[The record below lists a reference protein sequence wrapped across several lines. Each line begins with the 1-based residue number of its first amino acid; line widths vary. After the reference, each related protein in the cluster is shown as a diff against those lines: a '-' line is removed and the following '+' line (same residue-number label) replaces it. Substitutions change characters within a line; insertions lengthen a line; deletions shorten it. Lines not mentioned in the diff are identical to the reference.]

1 MKKISL
7 KIKLTLKYT
16 GCIFVA
22 TGIALFLA
30 TMISGTDAQTA
41 KVMAKV
47 VLPIVFIASLAI
59 GYFLVRE
66 VLKRTADMAES
77 AAKIC
82 RTKDF
87 SRQLELEESDVEL
100 ERLQLTLNELLED
113 VREEGHF
120 AENVVQEMWMP
131 VSVILTRSA
140 WCLGDWRLSQRQ
152 RWQIELVQKKAQI
165 LSDFIQEVSFFAKA
179 DQGCQPAYKKR
190 MNISELTTGIIE
202 GQISRLQEADEPV
215 QIEYEIEPEIYAE
228 VDENCYRKMLL
239 NLLENSIDY
248 SREIGLIKVVVE
260 SKGSEFT
267 CKIADAGIGISETD
281 LPHVWDRFF
290 RGDPLGAGEGHFG
303 LGLSVV
309 KWIAEVHDGWV
320 DAESILGSGSCF
332 TVGMP
337 CEPKPEAEVEEVS
350 EEEKTVDAL
359 LEGINGTDETEE
371 ETDADLTTEADQMA
385 EIDGITEMNETVAT
399 DGIIETNQTTENE
412 EIKKEN
418 NVEDIQEIVSNESD
432 SHIDSSEESETL
444 GETIAM
450 PVITEDTEE
459 QSSENFMSDAEKDET
474 DVKSENSFRKIKI
487 CLSRI
492 KSFLEEEDDD
502 EDEEVSNECEVIPFK
517 SEEDSDEK

>member
-22 TGIALFLA
+22 TGIALFFA

-41 KVMAKV
+41 KAMAKV
-47 VLPIVFIASLAI
+47 ILPIVFIASLVI

-66 VLKRTADMAES
+66 VLKRTADLAES
-77 AAKIC
+77 AAEIC

-87 SRQLELEESDVEL
+87 SRQLELEESDAEF

-260 SKGSEFT
+260 SKGSEFS

-337 CEPKPEAEVEEVS
+337 CEPKPEPEAEEVT

-359 LEGINGTDETEE
+359 LEGIAGTDITEE
-371 ETDADLTTEADQMA
+371 ETDADLTTEAEGVT
-385 EIDGITEMNETVAT
+385 EISAATETESV
-399 DGIIETNQTTENE
+399 TENR
-412 EIKKEN
+412 
-418 NVEDIQEIVSNESD
+418 
-432 SHIDSSEESETL
+432 DSSEESETL

-450 PVITEDTEE
+450 PVITEDTEDTEE
-459 QSSENFMSDAEKDET
+459 QSSENFVPDAEKDET
-474 DVKSENSFRKIKI
+474 DVKSEIPFRKIKI
-487 CLSRI
+487 CLSKI
-492 KSFLEEEDDD
+492 KSFLEEEDDEEDSD
-502 EDEEVSNECEVIPFK
+502 EDEEASNECEVIPFK
-517 SEEDSDEK
+517 GKEDSDEK

>member
-30 TMISGTDAQTA
+30 TVISGTDAQSA
-41 KVMAKV
+41 KAMAKV

-77 AAKIC
+77 AAEIC

-87 SRQLELEESDVEL
+87 SIQLELEESDAEL

-337 CEPKPEAEVEEVS
+337 CEPKPEAEEVS

-359 LEGINGTDETEE
+359 LEGIDGADETEE
-371 ETDADLTTEADQMA
+371 ETDADLTTEAEGA
-385 EIDGITEMNETVAT
+385 VAT
-399 DGIIETNQTTENE
+399 DATTEEAETDVTSEINE
-412 EIKKEN
+412 TAETEGVTEINVATETEAVTEN
-418 NVEDIQEIVSNESD
+418 RD
-432 SHIDSSEESETL
+432 SPEESETL

-459 QSSENFMSDAEKDET
+459 QSSENFVPDAEKDET
-474 DVKSENSFRKIKI
+474 DVKGENSFRKIKI
-487 CLSRI
+487 CLSKI
-492 KSFLEEEDDD
+492 KSFLEEEDDEEDDEEDSD
-502 EDEEVSNECEVIPFK
+502 EDEEASNECEVIPFK
-517 SEEDSDEK
+517 SKEDSDEK

>member
-1 MKKISL
+1 
-7 KIKLTLKYT
+7 
-16 GCIFVA
+16 
-22 TGIALFLA
+22 
-30 TMISGTDAQTA
+30 
-41 KVMAKV
+41 
-47 VLPIVFIASLAI
+47 
-59 GYFLVRE
+59 
-66 VLKRTADMAES
+66 
-77 AAKIC
+77 
-82 RTKDF
+82 
-87 SRQLELEESDVEL
+87 
-100 ERLQLTLNELLED
+100 
-113 VREEGHF
+113 
-120 AENVVQEMWMP
+120 MP

-359 LEGINGTDETEE
+359 LEGINGTGETEE
-371 ETDADLTTEADQMA
+371 ETEADLTTEAEGA
-385 EIDGITEMNETVAT
+385 VAT
-399 DGIIETNQTTENE
+399 DATTEE
-412 EIKKEN
+412 AETEGVTEINAATETEAVTEN
-418 NVEDIQEIVSNESD
+418 K
-432 SHIDSSEESETL
+432 DSSEKSEAL
-444 GETIAM
+444 DETIAM
-450 PVITEDTEE
+450 PVITEDTEDTEE
-459 QSSENFMSDAEKDET
+459 QSSENFVPDAEKDET
-474 DVKSENSFRKIKI
+474 DVKSEIPFRKIKI
-487 CLSRI
+487 CLSKI
-492 KSFLEEEDDD
+492 KSFLEEEDDEED
-502 EDEEVSNECEVIPFK
+502 DEEDSDEEASNECEVIPFK
-517 SEEDSDEK
+517 SKEDSDEK

>member
-41 KVMAKV
+41 KAMAKV
-47 VLPIVFIASLAI
+47 VLPVVFIASLAI

-77 AAKIC
+77 AAEIC

-215 QIEYEIEPEIYAE
+215 QIDYEIEPEIYAE

-337 CEPKPEAEVEEVS
+337 CEPKPEPEEVS
-350 EEEKTVDAL
+350 EEEKTV
-359 LEGINGTDETEE
+359 ETSEE
-371 ETDADLTTEADQMA
+371 
-385 EIDGITEMNETVAT
+385 N
-399 DGIIETNQTTENE
+399 
-412 EIKKEN
+412 
-418 NVEDIQEIVSNESD
+418 VSNEEDFLMDD
-432 SHIDSSEESETL
+432 SEKTESEQEEEVSNQEQPVEKEGQLEETGSIEVPEDVTESL
-444 GETIAM
+444 DETIAM
-450 PVITEDTEE
+450 PVITEDIEDTADIEDTEE
-459 QSSENFMSDAEKDET
+459 PLPANLESATEKDEA
-474 DVKSENSFRKIKI
+474 DGKSETPFRKIKI
-487 CLSRI
+487 CLSKI
-492 KSFLEEEDDD
+492 KNFLEEEDDEEDSD
-502 EDEEVSNECEVIPFK
+502 EDLSNECEVIPFK
-517 SEEDSDEK
+517 GKEDSDEK

>member
-41 KVMAKV
+41 KAMAKV
-47 VLPIVFIASLAI
+47 VLPVVFIASLAI
-59 GYFLVRE
+59 GYFLVME
-66 VLKRTADMAES
+66 VLKRTVDLAES
-77 AAKIC
+77 AAEIC

-359 LEGINGTDETEE
+359 LEGIDGTDETEE
-371 ETDADLTTEADQMA
+371 ETVADLTTEAEEA
-385 EIDGITEMNETVAT
+385 ETEVTSEINETA
-399 DGIIETNQTTENE
+399 ETEGVTEINAATEN
-412 EIKKEN
+412 K
-418 NVEDIQEIVSNESD
+418 
-432 SHIDSSEESETL
+432 DSSEESETL

-450 PVITEDTEE
+450 PVITENAEE
-459 QSSENFMSDAEKDET
+459 KLPENFVSDAEKDET

-487 CLSRI
+487 CLSKI
-492 KSFLEEEDDD
+492 KSFLEEEDDEEED
-502 EDEEVSNECEVIPFK
+502 EEDEEVSNECEVIPFK
-517 SEEDSDEK
+517 SKEDSDEK

>member
-41 KVMAKV
+41 KAMAKV

-59 GYFLVRE
+59 GYFLVME

-77 AAKIC
+77 AAEIC

-337 CEPKPEAEVEEVS
+337 CEPKPEPEEVS
-350 EEEKTVDAL
+350 EEEKTV
-359 LEGINGTDETEE
+359 ETSEE
-371 ETDADLTTEADQMA
+371 
-385 EIDGITEMNETVAT
+385 N
-399 DGIIETNQTTENE
+399 
-412 EIKKEN
+412 
-418 NVEDIQEIVSNESD
+418 VSNEEDFLMDD
-432 SHIDSSEESETL
+432 SEKTESEQEEEVSNQEQPVEKEGQLEETGSIEVPEDVTESL
-444 GETIAM
+444 DETIAM
-450 PVITEDTEE
+450 PVITEDIEDTEE
-459 QSSENFMSDAEKDET
+459 PLPANLESATEKDEA
-474 DVKSENSFRKIKI
+474 DGKSETPFRKIKI
-487 CLSRI
+487 CLSKI
-492 KSFLEEEDDD
+492 KNFLEEEDDEEDSD
-502 EDEEVSNECEVIPFK
+502 EDLSNECEVIPFK
-517 SEEDSDEK
+517 GKEDSDEK

>member
-30 TMISGTDAQTA
+30 TMINGTDAQTA
-41 KVMAKV
+41 KAMAKV

-66 VLKRTADMAES
+66 VLKRTADLAES
-77 AAKIC
+77 AAEIC

-87 SRQLELEESDVEL
+87 SRQLELEESDAEL
-100 ERLQLTLNELLED
+100 ERLQLTLNKLLED

-131 VSVILTRSA
+131 VSV
-140 WCLGDWRLSQRQ
+140 
-152 RWQIELVQKKAQI
+152 I

-350 EEEKTVDAL
+350 EEKKAVDAL

-371 ETDADLTTEADQMA
+371 ETDADLTTEAEGAIETDATTEEA
-385 EIDGITEMNETVAT
+385 ETEVTSEINETAETEGVTEINAAT
-399 DGIIETNQTTENE
+399 ETEAVTENR
-412 EIKKEN
+412 
-418 NVEDIQEIVSNESD
+418 
-432 SHIDSSEESETL
+432 DSSEESEAL

-459 QSSENFMSDAEKDET
+459 QSSENFVPDAEKDET
-474 DVKSENSFRKIKI
+474 DVKGENSFRKIKI
-487 CLSRI
+487 CLSKI
-492 KSFLEEEDDD
+492 KSFLEEEDDEEDSD
-502 EDEEVSNECEVIPFK
+502 EDEEASNECEVIPFK
-517 SEEDSDEK
+517 SKEDSDEK